1 MVLNAQEKYQKTDD
15 LFGESL
21 EIDLPLYIKKDGEVI
36 RSFRAWHIPNAGWGI
51 IQPPRK
57 PYKRLWKG

>member
-21 EIDLPLYIKKDGEVI
+21 EIDLPLYIKKRRG
-36 RSFRAWHIPNAGWGI
+36 GYQI
-51 IQPPRK
+51 IQGLA
-57 PYKRLWKG
+57 YT